1 MATSN
6 INKAKIRSKNLFP
19 VVGVGAS
26 AGGLDAFK
34 KLIRAI
40 PEHSGI
46 AYILVQH
53 LHPDHSS
60 SLPDILQRE
69 TTIPVEQIS
78 DNVKVEPDH
87 VYIIPS
93 NKMLVATDGILQLSP
108 RPSKGHRNMPIDIF
122 FSSLAEVHQ
131 SHAIGVVL
139 SGSGADGTLGLKE
152 IKDHGGITFAQD
164 LHTAGYDS
172 MPQSAIKAGVVDF
185 ILSPE
190 EMPDQLKKLSE
201 TYNIL
206 PSSEHAV
213 PKEPAEEESF
223 KQVLALIRSNSGV
236 DFTYYKQ
243 TTVRRRILRRMAI
256 LKLEKIADYQA
267 YLKKNKAELDILFQ
281 DMLIPVTSFFRDPVI
296 FDHVCKTVLPQL
308 IKDKSLGNPLRIWV
322 AGCSTGQEAY
332 SIGMGLHEAL
342 SDKISNFRIQIFA
355 TDVSENS
362 ILKARAGV
370 YKKSEMEGLSEQRIQ
385 NFFTKV
391 NGDYQVRKTIRDMCI
406 FATHNFLKDPPFAK
420 IDLISCRNVLIYLE
434 PFLQKRAFAV
444 FHYALNPQGYLWLGK
459 SESVG
464 SSSEYFLPL
473 ALKDKLYTKK
483 SFPGRFMSVTSESR
497 EEPLIDKDA
506 GLPKTER
513 KKDDFQKDA
522 EQVLLTKY
530 TPPGVIVN
538 DQYDIVQFRGSTGN
552 FLEPSPG
559 KASLNVL
566 KMARE
571 GLAFELRNAL
581 QKAKTTR
588 TAFTKKG
595 ISINQGKGEVCI
607 EVVPLLNSIEPYFLI
622 LFKDTTP
629 ERPYDGNK
637 VPTAA
642 DLKTEKDTRIQHL
655 EEDLLQVRED
665 MRSVTEEQEAVNE
678 ELQSA
683 NEELLSGSE
692 ELQSLNEELETS
704 KEELQSTN
712 EELIT
717 VNQELYDRNEQYN
730 EARLYAE
737 AIVSTIH
744 EPLMVIDNDFKI
756 KSANKS
762 FYKNF
767 HLTEEETVG
776 QVIFDLQNKSWNI
789 PELRSKL
796 LKIQKG
802 QEKFIEWE
810 VCHTFPAIGTR
821 YICINAQPVQK
832 EIRANWILLAFD
844 DITARIE
851 AEKQDRKNL
860 SDVKK
865 ILENIPQITST
876 ASADGAVNYFNQF
889 FLDYSG
895 LTFDEAIGWGW
906 ERTIQ
911 PEMLDEVKKQWA
923 HSVKTGED
931 FKMELLFKRKSD
943 NMYRWHLSK
952 ATPILNDEGKVAS
965 WVGAAIDIHEQ
976 KTKEQVKDEFIGI
989 ASHELK
995 TPLTTAKAYIQLLE
1009 MGLAE
1014 TKDKDLIFAQKASAS
1029 ITRLNDLIGEL
1040 MDVSKIQNGKLDL
1053 QITAFDFNEMVTDA
1067 TEQVQYGSPG
1077 HHIKLSGKIKNPVKG
1092 DKNRLQQVVI
1102 NLLSNAVKYSPKSK
1116 EVFIHLSAK
1125 AGEVKVAIK
1134 DTGIGIRKQSL
1145 DKIFDRY
1152 YREEQRAVHFQGLGI
1167 GLFISHE
1174 IIVRHHGKI
1183 WAESEPGEGST
1194 FYFTIPLSQ

>member
-6 INKAKIRSKNLFP
+6 INKTKIRSKNLFP

-26 AGGLDAFK
+26 AGGLEAFK
-34 KLIRAI
+34 KLVKAI

-53 LHPDHSS
+53 LHPEHSS

-87 VYIIPS
+87 IYIIPS

-108 RPSKGHRNMPIDIF
+108 RPSKEHRNMPIDIF

-139 SGSGADGTLGLKE
+139 SGNGADGTLGLKQ

-164 LHTAGYDS
+164 LHSAAYDS

-190 EMPDQLKKLSE
+190 EMPNQLLKLSD
-201 TYNIL
+201 TNNIL
-206 PSSEHAV
+206 PSGEQAM
-213 PKEPAEEESF
+213 PKEPGEEESF
-223 KQVLALIRSNSGV
+223 KQVLSLIRINNGI

-243 TTVRRRILRRMAI
+243 TTIRRRILRRMAI

-267 YLKKNKAELDILFQ
+267 YLKQNQAELDTLFQ
-281 DMLIPVTSFFRDPVI
+281 ELLIPVTSFFRDPVI
-296 FDHVCKTVLPQL
+296 FEHVCTTILPEL
-308 IKDKSLGNPLRIWV
+308 IKDKTSANPLRIWV
-322 AGCSTGQEAY
+322 AGCSTGKEAY
-332 SIGMGLHEAL
+332 SIGMCLHEYL
-342 SDKISNFRIQIFA
+342 SDKISNVRIQIFA
-355 TDVSENS
+355 TDLSETS
-362 ILKARAGV
+362 IVKARAGM
-370 YKKSEMEGLSEQRIQ
+370 YNKSEMEGVSEERIQ
-385 NFFTKV
+385 QFFTKI
-391 NGDYQVRKTIRDMCI
+391 NGSYQVKKIIRDLCI

-434 PFLQKRAFAV
+434 PFLQKKAFTI
-444 FHYALNPQGYLWLGK
+444 FHYALNPKGYLWLGK
-459 SESVG
+459 SESAG
-464 SSSEYFLPL
+464 SSSEYFLPFG
-473 ALKDKLYTKK
+473 LKDKLYTRK
-483 SFPGRFMSVTSESR
+483 SFPGRFMNVTSESR
-497 EEPLIDKDA
+497 EEALKDKDI
-506 GLPKTER
+506 GSRPTER

-522 EQVLLTKY
+522 DEILLSKY

-538 DQYDIVQFRGSTGN
+538 DQFDIVQFRGSTGD

-581 QKAKTTR
+581 QKVKTTK
-588 TAFTKKG
+588 TSFTKKE
-595 ISINQGKGEVCI
+595 ISINHGKREIGI

-622 LFKDTTP
+622 LFKDTTDD
-629 ERPYDGNK
+629 RPHDNNK
-637 VPTAA
+637 TPTSVNV
-642 DLKTEKDTRIQHL
+642 KTEKDTRIQHL
-655 EEDLLQVRED
+655 EKDLVQVRED
-665 MRSVTEEQEAVNE
+665 MQSITEEQEAVNE

-692 ELQSLNEELETS
+692 ELQSLNEELETN

-744 EPLMVIDNDFKI
+744 EPLMVIGNDFKI

-776 QVIFDLQNKSWNI
+776 CVIFNLQNNGWNI
-789 PELRSKL
+789 PELRSQL
-796 LKIQKG
+796 LRVQK
-802 QEKFIEWE
+802 EHETFIEWE
-810 VCHTFPAIGTR
+810 VCYAFPAIGTR
-821 YICINAQPVQK
+821 TICINAQPVKK
-832 EIRANWILLAFD
+832 ENGANWILLAFD
-844 DITARIE
+844 DITVRKE
-851 AEKQDRKNL
+851 AEKVAKKNL
-860 SDVKK
+860 RDVKI

-889 FLDYSG
+889 FLNYSG
-895 LTFDEAIGWGW
+895 MTFDEAIGWGW
-906 ERTIQ
+906 QQAIK
-911 PEMLDEVKKQWA
+911 PEMLDEVKKAWD
-923 HSVKTGED
+923 HSLKTGAD
-931 FKMELLFKRKSD
+931 FNMEILIKRKSD
-943 NMYRWHLSK
+943 NMYRWHLSRS
-952 ATPILNDEGKVAS
+952 TPILNDEGTVTS

-976 KTKEQVKDEFIGI
+976 KTKEQIKDEFIAI

-1009 MGLAE
+1009 MGMAQ
-1014 TKDKDLIFAQKASAS
+1014 TNDKDLIFAQKAGAS
-1029 ITRLNDLIGEL
+1029 ISRLNDLIGEL
-1040 MDVSKIQNGKLDL
+1040 MDVTKIQNGKLDL
-1053 QITAFDFNEMVTDA
+1053 HISAFNFTEMIADA
-1067 TEQVQYGSPG
+1067 VEQVQYGSPD
-1077 HHIKLSGKIKNPVKG
+1077 HQIKLLGKIKEPVTG
-1092 DKNRLQQVVI
+1092 DKNRLEQVVI

-1116 EVFIHLSAK
+1116 EVSINLSMK

-1134 DTGIGIRKQSL
+1134 DTGIGIRKQNL
-1145 DKIFDRY
+1145 DKIFERY
-1152 YREEQRAVHFQGLGI
+1152 YREEKQAIHFQGLGI
-1167 GLFISHE
+1167 GLYISHE
-1174 IIVRHHGKI
+1174 IVLRHHGKI
-1183 WAESEPGEGST
+1183 WAESEPGKGSI
-1194 FYFTIPLSQ
+1194 FYFTIPLLQ